1 MPNDQGDV
9 TTMAALA
16 AAGGGIGRIL
26 MALHGGERK
35 PVALLIEAGLGALLG
50 VMTAS
55 AVVYLDKDMTG
66 PGWPYLIVGG
76 FAGCAG
82 AIGTRVLDI
91 VMDALKKRIG

>member
-1 MPNDQGDV
+1 MPSEPGDV

-16 AAGGGIGRIL
+16 AAGGGVGRIL

-35 PVALLIEAGLGALLG
+35 PLALLIEAGLGCLLG
-50 VMTAS
+50 IVTAS
-55 AVVYLDKDMTG
+55 GVVYFDSGLQA

-82 AIGTRVLDI
+82 AIGTRMLDI
-91 VMDALKKRIG
+91 VTDALRKRLG

>member
-1 MPNDQGDV
+1 MPNDPGDV

-35 PVALLIEAGLGALLG
+35 PLALVIEAGLGSLLG
-50 VMTAS
+50 IVTAS
-55 AVVYLDKDMTG
+55 GVVYFDADLQA

-82 AIGTRVLDI
+82 AIGTRMLDI
-91 VMDALKKRIG
+91 VTDALRKRLG